1 MLSELSDKNVNVR
14 NVAEK
19 ALENE
24 RLLSELLEGLNLELH
39 EAILSSI

>member
-1 MLSELSDKNVNVR
+1 MLSELNGKNINIR

-39 EAILSSI
+39 EAILSPI